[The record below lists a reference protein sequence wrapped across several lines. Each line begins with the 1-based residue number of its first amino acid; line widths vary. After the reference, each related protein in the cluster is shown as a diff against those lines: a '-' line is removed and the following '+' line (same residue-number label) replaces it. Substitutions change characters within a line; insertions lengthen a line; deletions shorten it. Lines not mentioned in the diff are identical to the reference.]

1 MMPILDF
8 LIYPFLTLGVIIG
21 NKVGP
26 KICVGISFAIQ
37 CLSFVILSFTTSYYL
52 VLVAMGLF
60 GLGHAIGYLTSMKN
74 IWKYF
79 PNKPGFIFGLVVSGS
94 GLSSSIFT
102 PIADFII
109 INPEGKG
116 TVDGIYPIEVA
127 ERLKIFL
134 YLATGLFIT
143 FGTIGTLGTFK
154 YEEDE
159 SDDDIG
165 RLTAGSEQQNNEKKE
180 ENEKKEDTP
189 KEKKNDELGRFPIKE
204 ALLSKKNAQILVFCF
219 CGFCK

>member
-26 KICVGISFAIQ
+26 RMCVLISFSIQ
-37 CLSFVILSFTTSYYL
+37 CFSFVILSFTTSYNY
-52 VLVAMGLF
+52 VLLAMALF

-109 INPEGKG
+109 INPDKKSTESN
-116 TVDGIYPIEVA
+116 GIYPKEVA
-127 ERLKIFL
+127 DRLKIFL
-134 YLATGLFIT
+134 YLATCLFIT

-159 SDDDIG
+159 IDNID
-165 RLTAGSEQQNNEKKE
+165 RLTAGSEDQNNNENNEKKE
-180 ENEKKEDTP
+180 EEKP
-189 KEKKNDELGRFPIKE
+189 KENKNDELGRFPIKE
-204 ALLSKKNAQILVFCF
+204 ALFSKKNAQILVFCF